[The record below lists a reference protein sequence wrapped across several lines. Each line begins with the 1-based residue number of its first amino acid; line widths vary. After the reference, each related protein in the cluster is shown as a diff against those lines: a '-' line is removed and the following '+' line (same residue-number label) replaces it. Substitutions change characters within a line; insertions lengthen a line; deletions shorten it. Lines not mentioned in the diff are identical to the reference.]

1 MRLCGG
7 IPGSIFV
14 VGLTCTLLIGST
26 PLRSADKDKH
36 PGSYSKEFEFVTN
49 QEITLNETVGR
60 VHFSNLTIE
69 SKELSGGRHRLLAR
83 LMASNP
89 DGHDQA
95 VVANVSYLDSD
106 GDPIASDEVDKA
118 VDERK
123 SKTLT
128 MRVYLERDSFSRI
141 ITIQLEI
148 ETLDD

>member
-1 MRLCGG
+1 
-7 IPGSIFV
+7 
-14 VGLTCTLLIGST
+14 
-26 PLRSADKDKH
+26 
-36 PGSYSKEFEFVTN
+36 
-49 QEITLNETVGR
+49 
-60 VHFSNLTIE
+60 
-69 SKELSGGRHRLLAR
+69 
-83 LMASNP
+83 MASNP

-128 MRVYLERDSFSRI
+128 MRVYLVRDSFSRI